1 MTPRTTPA
9 TPRTTRGTR
18 TTRTTRTTLVA
29 AIAVA
34 SALALAGCGS
44 SGGSEKA
51 GSSKEQV
58 AADAKPRLD
67 VTGGYMPEPV
77 TKDMAGGFL
86 TVTNKGGADKLT
98 SVTSDVSKSA
108 EIHETVGQKMKK
120 AKSFDIPANGTL
132 KLERGGNHI
141 MFLELKKMPK
151 KGDKIAVE
159 LHFEKSAPVKAEL
172 EVMDPTHNP
181 NSH

>member
-1 MTPRTTPA
+1 MTPRTTRA
-9 TPRTTRGTR
+9 TRITPRTT
-18 TTRTTRTTLVA
+18 LVV
-29 AIAVA
+29 AIAAV

-44 SGGSEKA
+44 SDGSEKTGA
-51 GSSKEQV
+51 SKEKAA
-58 AADAKPRLD
+58 AADAKPQLG
-67 VTGGYMPEPV
+67 VAGGYMPEPV

-141 MFLELKKMPK
+141 MFLELEKMPK